1 MSTMDV
7 SKLSANQLKQMTSDK
22 KRVILLYRK
31 DDGDEVERIPND
43 ISEPLIRVLSTYCH
57 LKLPV
62 QNKSASVAMQEKPSI
77 IIQTEDRRA
86 VFDILNWILRYA
98 SGDRKLP
105 NLGEKP
111 LYNALVLNRTAELLG
126 LPIIMLTEI
135 KEAMKSLTGSYLSSS
150 DVLAIAKASAKDSHD
165 WKLVVDNTA
174 QQVHDALMVGNSDKA
189 GRIREVVSG
198 VPGMVEAVKM
208 ALYTKQKEQTQR
220 DTQKAANRGATR
232 RAQRGPPGP
241 R

>member
-1 MSTMDV
+1 MKV
-7 SKLSANQLKQMTSDK
+7 DK

-43 ISEPLIRVLSTYCH
+43 ISEPLIRVFSTYCN

-62 QNKSASVAMQEKPSI
+62 QNKSAGVAMQEKPSI
-77 IIQTEDRRA
+77 IIQTEDRQA

-105 NLGEKP
+105 NLGDKP
-111 LYNALVLNRTAELLG
+111 LSKALMLNRTAELLG
-126 LPIIMLTEI
+126 LPIVMLSEI
-135 KEAMKSLTGSYLSSS
+135 KEAMKSLTGSYLSPS
-150 DVLAIAKASAKDSHD
+150 DVLAIAKLSAKDSHD

-174 QQVHDALMVGNSDKA
+174 QQVHDALMVANSDKA
-189 GRIREVVSG
+189 ARIREVISG
-198 VPGMVEAVKM
+198 VPGMVEAVRT
-208 ALYTKQKEQTQR
+208 ALYTKQKEQAQR
-220 DTQKAANRGATR
+220 DAQEAANRGGMR
-232 RAQRGPPGP
+232 RARRGPSAP